1 MTRIL
6 GLLAL
11 GSAVLVLSGCTS
23 APAPRATVTV
33 TVAPPR
39 PSPKAAESAD
49 WDLSAVCAAESEI
62 LTLDRWRQDQSSA
75 HRLTAAQSTAVAQAV
90 AVQVLDLGRAPVP
103 ASVQGDV
110 TALTAAAGSLPHP
123 SLDLSAPA
131 VERAQTHI
139 TSVCTDERLTIG
151 VLAQGG

>member
-1 MTRIL
+1 VKRFL

-11 GSAVLVLSGCTS
+11 GSAALVLSGCTT

-33 TVAPPR
+33 TVSPTRPPVL
-39 PSPKAAESAD
+39 AADAAK

-62 LTLDRWRQDQSSA
+62 LTLDQWEKDQAAA
-75 HRLTAAQSTAVAQAV
+75 HRLTADQAKAVSQAV
-90 AVQVLDLGRAPVP
+90 AVQVLDLGKGPVP

-131 VERAQTHI
+131 VQRAPTHI
-139 TSVCTDERLTIG
+139 TSVCQDERLTIG